1 MKLICEH
8 LTKAYS
14 GREVLRDVSLT
25 LEQGKIYGLI
35 GRNGAGKTTLLSAL
49 TAQIPITAGAVTL
62 DGAPVWENRGALK
75 ELCFSRELNISS
87 ESGLSSMKVR
97 DYLHYAAIYCPRWDE
112 VLAQRLIGE
121 FQLPVKKRLGKLSKG
136 MLSMVTI
143 VAGLDV
149 IAREQ
154 FYKLLLEEYQATGRT
169 FVVSTHILSEAANVL
184 EEVIILRGGELLTMT
199 DTESLLN
206 SARYVTG
213 RAEDVDAATAGLEVH
228 HGEVMGRSKEVT
240 VFLREGQAIREG
252 YDLTVQPMS
261 LQQVFV
267 ALCGEEE
274 NR

>member
-1 MKLICEH
+1 
-8 LTKAYS
+8 
-14 GREVLRDVSLT
+14 
-25 LEQGKIYGLI
+25 
-35 GRNGAGKTTLLSAL
+35 
-49 TAQIPITAGAVTL
+49 
-62 DGAPVWENRGALK
+62 
-75 ELCFSRELNISS
+75 
-87 ESGLSSMKVR
+87 
-97 DYLHYAAIYCPRWDE
+97 
-112 VLAQRLIGE
+112 
-121 FQLPVKKRLGKLSKG
+121 
-136 MLSMVTI
+136 
-143 VAGLDV
+143 
-149 IAREQ
+149 
-154 FYKLLLEEYQATGRT
+154 
-169 FVVSTHILSEAANVL
+169 
-184 EEVIILRGGELLTMT
+184 MT